1 MANRFILTLRRDA
14 RGQDGVAAVEMALCF
29 VVLLAFLLPMIDV
42 ANIAYTGTR
51 LNSAVRTGAQYAM
64 SYPTDTSGIQSVVT
78 QATNLPSASVT
89 ATVSTSCECNGA
101 AASCSSSCA
110 GTLATFR
117 TISASYDLPMIMG
130 YPGFANPYPVSKQ
143 VVVRTD

>member
-42 ANIAYTGTR
+42 ANIAYAGIR
-51 LNSAVRTGAQYAM
+51 LNSAARTGAQYAM
-64 SYPTDTSGIQSVVT
+64 SYPTDTSGIQSVVK
-78 QATNLPSASVT
+78 QATNIPQDSVT
-89 ATVSTSCECNGA
+89 ATVSNSCECDGTSVSCS
-101 AASCSSSCA
+101 ASCS
-110 GTLATFR
+110 GTMANFV
-117 TISASYDLPMIMG
+117 TITAAYSLPMIMG